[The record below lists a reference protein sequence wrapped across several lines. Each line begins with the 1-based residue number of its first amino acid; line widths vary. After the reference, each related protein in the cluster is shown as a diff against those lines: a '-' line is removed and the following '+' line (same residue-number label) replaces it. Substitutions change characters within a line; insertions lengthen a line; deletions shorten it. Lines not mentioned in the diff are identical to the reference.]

1 MSKFDEFYQTHINK
15 GWNKYGKEYAGTST
29 QWYEPFGGQCVSLIM
44 TYLRFLFGDRVQN
57 SYGNAIDFWTGR
69 ETNKILEL
77 CTAVSTP
84 QDGDIVVSSGSLP
97 QYGHIWIYKG
107 GQAFSQNVLDDPRAL
122 LYPLS
127 WQGQIYGVLRPKELT
142 TQPTV
147 KPIVKEKE
155 NSVYR
160 LYNQASGDH
169 LYTLSHDE
177 AVACQKNGWK
187 YESVGWVAP
196 KDGELVMRLC
206 NPFNGMHHYTAN
218 TGEIEGLKKLGW
230 KLEGAAFRS
239 GGKNP
244 VYRMYNPNGGE
255 HIFTASAKEH
265 ADLSNA
271 GWVCE
276 GVGFKF

>member
-1 MSKFDEFYQTHINK
+1 MSKFDEFFQTHVNK
-15 GWNKYGKEYAGTST
+15 SWNKYGQEYGGST
-29 QWYEPFGGQCVSLIM
+29 PQWYEPFGGQCVSLIM
-44 TYLRFLFGDRVQN
+44 AYLRFLFGDRVSN
-57 SYGNAIDFWTGR
+57 SYGNAKDFWTAR
-69 ETNKILEL
+69 ETNGILDL
-77 CTAVSTP
+77 CSIASTP

-107 GQAFSQNVLDDPRAL
+107 GQALSQNVLDDPRAR
-122 LYPLS
+122 LYPVS
-127 WQGQIYGVLRPKELT
+127 WQGQIYGVLRPKELSI
-142 TQPTV
+142 PAV
-147 KPIVKEKE
+147 KPIAKEKE

-160 LYNQASGDH
+160 LYNQGSGDH

-177 AVACQKNGWK
+177 ALACQKGGWK
-187 YESVGWVAP
+187 YEGIGWIAP

-206 NPFNGMHHYTAN
+206 NSFNGLHHYTAN

-265 ADLSNA
+265 TDLSNA